1 MTITLNIAGDF
12 EDVCG
17 DFHASVVLRVGNVDV
32 TLPKTLN
39 TPYTIRELE
48 PTGAQVLRKGT
59 LFAWS
64 RSRSTEPPVGS
75 IIMDP
80 YGTYWTIYRLENV
93 QHVETYEAFCL
104 NLNIVTA
111 AVNAAT
117 VLKGSYVK
125 GRAGEAKAVWK
136 GLWSGATTP
145 TSQDTVEARFQPS
158 EETARLEFGAE
169 SSLEVYRVYFESP
182 VPMDLAGGEYRLVDS
197 QGFRYRVVKYFN
209 ENRIDRLPV
218 AIATRIT
225 DGKEYWAIDAMS
237 GDPSP

>member
-1 MTITLNIAGDF
+1 MDFSHDLETVFRDLHVSCTLKLDAGDL
-12 EDVCG
+12 
-17 DFHASVVLRVGNVDV
+17 ALNKVVVV
-32 TLPKTLN
+32 
-39 TPYTIRELE
+39 PYTIRELE
-48 PTGAQVLRKGT
+48 PTGAAVLRKGT
-59 LFAWS
+59 LFCWS
-64 RSRSTEPPVGS
+64 KSRTPEPPIGS
-75 IIMDP
+75 IILDTT
-80 YGTYWTIYRLENV
+80 GTYWTVYRLVNKQHIEN
-93 QHVETYEAFCL
+93 YDAFCL

-111 AVNAAT
+111 TANVAT
-117 VLKGSYVK
+117 ILKGSYGK

-136 GLWSGATTP
+136 GLWSGKTTP
-145 TSQDTVEARFQPS
+145 TSEDTVEARFQPS

-182 VPMDLAGGEYRLVDS
+182 VPIDLAGGEYRLVDS
-197 QGFRYRVVKYFN
+197 EGFRYRVVKYFN